1 MDIVQM
7 DNNLGSHY
15 ISRVYSSGVVILP
28 SLVQYILMQKN
39 LKTYLATDS
48 AMKIL
53 APNVVEWWIDD
64 SGESISYRDAG
75 DSTVV
80 RIPVES
86 VASRIS
92 ESATLNEPN
101 SKFVIEN
108 TSPSSP
114 IPQGEKLSYIDY
126 LTTTQEGLAVTNY
139 AVARSIYGADTVST
153 HLNLEQR
160 TISWSVNLSRYG
172 SYTFE
177 EVATLALRLAL
188 FGNIPSKEAILN
200 SKPYTEPARDKN
212 LQIRFRKEGVTGY
225 GGLNI
230 VVKNPTGAWEI
241 WANGLSVAAFN
252 GLLSS
257 TVVKEDL
264 GGGSTRYKLSK
275 GFTGSDYTFLGG
287 AESITLEKSE
297 GSVDFDLEVI
307 TYSSKV
313 KNLKIQGGI
322 SEVKLPKGIP
332 TVLTNLD
339 DMFKGCKNFNQDIS
353 DWDVSRVVSMN
364 SMFEGCDKFNQD
376 LSSWCVTNIAQK
388 PTNFDLGATVWTL
401 PKPVWGTCPN

>member
-53 APNVVEWWIDD
+53 APDVVEWWIDD
-64 SGESISYRDAG
+64 SGESISYMDAG
-75 DSTVV
+75 DSTIV

-101 SKFVIEN
+101 SRFVIEN

-126 LTTTQEGLAVTNY
+126 LTTTQEGLAVANF
-139 AVARSIYGADTVST
+139 AVARSIYGADIVST
-153 HLNLEQR
+153 WLDLEDR
-160 TISWSVNLSRYG
+160 VIAWSVDASRHG
-172 SYTFE
+172 VYTFE
-177 EVATLALRLAL
+177 EVAAMSNRLAL

-200 SKPYTEPARDKN
+200 SKPFILPTTDKN
-212 LQIRFRKEGVTGY
+212 LQVNFRREGVTGY
-225 GGLNI
+225 GGLNM
-230 VVKNPTGAWEI
+230 VLKNPTGAWEI
-241 WANGLSVAAFN
+241 WANGLSVAGYRGN
-252 GLLSS
+252 ISEG
-257 TVVKEDL
+257 VVKEDL
-264 GGGSTRYKLSK
+264 GGGSTRYKLPQ
-275 GFTGSDYTFLGG
+275 GWTGSSYTFLGG
-287 AESITLEKSE
+287 AESITLEKIE
-297 GSVDFDLEVI
+297 GGVNFDLEIV

-313 KNLKIQGGI
+313 ENLKIQGGI
-322 SEVKLPKGIP
+322 LEVKLPKGIP
-332 TVLTNLD
+332 AVLTNLD

-364 SMFEGCDKFNQD
+364 SMFEGCEKFNQD
-376 LSSWCVTNIAQK
+376 LSSWCVTNITQK